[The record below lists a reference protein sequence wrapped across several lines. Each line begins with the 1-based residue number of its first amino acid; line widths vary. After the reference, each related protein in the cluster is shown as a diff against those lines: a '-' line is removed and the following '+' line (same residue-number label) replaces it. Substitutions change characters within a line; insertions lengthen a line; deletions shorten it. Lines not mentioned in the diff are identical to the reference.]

1 MFDYTSILPILITMA
16 AVICLGG
23 ASLLFLRGRNN
34 RSRRLLASIMLAWGI
49 FYVIRIL
56 GTLMGNQNL
65 YFTKVDIANV
75 FLLTSG
81 NLYLIILLLYPLEI
95 VRPGWLNLKRTGL
108 LLLPYIGVT
117 LFYYF
122 VLSLLG
128 QKPLI
133 LSDINQFMEHIG
145 QFNVW
150 FRILMTLSIAAYL
163 AYLFRLTWRYK
174 EFYQQWCRN
183 NYSDDE
189 TMNISWLRQYGIGV
203 VLIGVAY
210 FWGVFDGNTYSFI
223 IHNLTVQCF
232 FCYTLYKGLFH
243 DNPYTENF
251 FSYTLDENE
260 ACQKAELKEKVSSTE
275 NVCLLEVE
283 GNENAFLKKLPTYCD
298 EISSWMIKKKPYL
311 NPNFKLIDVSE
322 ILPLNRTYLS
332 RVFNEGFGNSFNDVV
347 RNYRLREAEWLL
359 VNRKDIPVGQVGE
372 LCGFSSPS
380 VFHRAFVQSHDGLTP
395 NCYRKQTEEK

>member
-49 FYVIRIL
+49 FYVIRIV
-56 GTLMGNQNL
+56 GMLMGNQNL

-189 TMNISWLRQYGIGV
+189 TMNISWLQQYGIGV

-251 FSYTLDENE
+251 FSYSLDENE

>member
-49 FYVIRIL
+49 FYVIRIV
-56 GTLMGNQNL
+56 GMLMSNQNL

-133 LSDINQFMEHIG
+133 LSDINQFMKHIG

-210 FWGVFDGNTYSFI
+210 FWGVFDGNTYRFI

>member
-49 FYVIRIL
+49 FYVIRIV
-56 GTLMGNQNL
+56 GMLMGNQNL

-133 LSDINQFMEHIG
+133 LSDINQFMKHIG

-210 FWGVFDGNTYSFI
+210 FWGVFDGNTYRFI

>member
-49 FYVIRIL
+49 FYVIRIV
-56 GTLMGNQNL
+56 GMLMGNQNL

-260 ACQKAELKEKVSSTE
+260 ACQKAELKEQVSSTE

>member
-49 FYVIRIL
+49 FYVIRIV
-56 GTLMGNQNL
+56 GMLMGNQNL

-133 LSDINQFMEHIG
+133 LSDINQFMKHIG

-189 TMNISWLRQYGIGV
+189 TMNISWLQQYGIGV

-251 FSYTLDENE
+251 FSYSLDENE

>member
-23 ASLLFLRGRNN
+23 ASLLFLHGRNN

-49 FYVIRIL
+49 FYVIRIV
-56 GTLMGNQNL
+56 GMLMGNQNL

-260 ACQKAELKEKVSSTE
+260 ACQKAELKEKISSTE

>member
-49 FYVIRIL
+49 FYVIRIV
-56 GTLMGNQNL
+56 GMLMGNQNL

-210 FWGVFDGNTYSFI
+210 FWGVFDGNTYRFI

-275 NVCLLEVE
+275 NVCLLEVK

-298 EISSWMIKKKPYL
+298 KISSWMIKKKPYL

>member
-49 FYVIRIL
+49 FYVIRIV
-56 GTLMGNQNL
+56 GMLMGNQNL

>member
-49 FYVIRIL
+49 FYVIRIV
-56 GTLMGNQNL
+56 GMLMGNQNL

-133 LSDINQFMEHIG
+133 LSDINQFMKHIG

-347 RNYRLREAEWLL
+347 CNYRLREAEWLL

>member
-49 FYVIRIL
+49 FYVIRIV
-56 GTLMGNQNL
+56 GMLMGNQNL

-122 VLSLLG
+122 VLSLIG

>member
-49 FYVIRIL
+49 FYVIRIV
-56 GTLMGNQNL
+56 GMLMGNQNL

-232 FCYTLYKGLFH
+232 FYYTLYKGLFH